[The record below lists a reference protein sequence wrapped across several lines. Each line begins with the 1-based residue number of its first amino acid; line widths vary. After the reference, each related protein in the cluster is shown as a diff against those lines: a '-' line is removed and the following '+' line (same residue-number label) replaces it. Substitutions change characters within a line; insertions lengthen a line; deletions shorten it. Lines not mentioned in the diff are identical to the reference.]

1 MVTADGTGD
10 GSGDLALSLLLER
23 PEQAPAGLALIA
35 AKDFQPVYASAA
47 HHRIMRTLPPP
58 YAAQR
63 LALLERSVSTGQPVR
78 LNGQDGAPGL
88 RARRRR
94 LDIEHAPLPGERGVT
109 LVLEL
114 VAAAP
119 QAGRPPSMAA
129 VYAGDGA
136 CAYRSTVYASLTG
149 VDHGGGDPIPGRA
162 VHPEDRDGVE
172 DGWRR
177 SRLLNAPFLARYRL
191 MTTDG
196 HVRWFA
202 ERAEPVYEDDTQAIR
217 WYSIIVDAEDL
228 GG

>member
-10 GSGDLALSLLLER
+10 GIGDLALHLLLER
-23 PEQAPAGLALIA
+23 PERAPAGLALIA

-47 HHRIMRTLPPP
+47 HRRIVSTLPPP
-58 YAAQR
+58 HAAQR
-63 LALLERSVSTGQPVR
+63 LASLERSVSTGQPLR
-78 LNGQDGAPGL
+78 LNGHDGTPGL
-88 RARRRR
+88 RVRRKW

-114 VAAAP
+114 LAAAP

-129 VYAGDGA
+129 VYGADGA

-149 VDHGGGDPIPGRA
+149 VDHGGGDPIPSQA
-162 VHPEDRDGVE
+162 VHPDDRGGVE
-172 DGWRR
+172 EGWRR

-191 MTTDG
+191 MTTEG

-217 WYSIIVDAEDL
+217 WYGIIVDAEHA